1 MVSKNQH
8 KPIAP
13 LTLGDMTLEWVNSFK
28 YLGLMFR
35 IPGVRYTL
43 IAVVLQENTMVHVTA
58 F

>member
-1 MVSKNQH
+1 
-8 KPIAP
+8 
-13 LTLGDMTLEWVNSFK
+13 LTDECL
-28 YLGLMFR
+28 